1 MSASSIVMRA
11 ASGELPAWAEAAD
24 ERRRHMA
31 RVSALL
37 GEWAQTLGLSED
49 EQLRW
54 ASVGYLHDALRDA
67 DPEALRSLVP
77 TELAGLPD
85 RLLHGPAAAERL
97 RREGVQDHELLHAV
111 AFHTLGHPGL
121 RRLGRA
127 LYLAD
132 FLEPG
137 RDFLNEWRTEL
148 RGRMP
153 TDLHGVTLEV
163 AEARIHNLVKRHLS
177 LRPETVGFWNDLVGR
192 G

>member
-1 MSASSIVMRA
+1 
-11 ASGELPAWAEAAD
+11 
-24 ERRRHMA
+24 MA

-37 GEWAQTLGLSED
+37 GEWADALELPSD
-49 EQLRW
+49 ERLRW
-54 ASVGYLHDALRDA
+54 VSLGYLHDALRDA
-67 DPEALRSLVP
+67 DPESLRELVP

-97 RREGVQDHELLHAV
+97 RREGVQDPEFLHAA

-132 FLEPG
+132 FLDPG
-137 RDFLNEWRTEL
+137 RDFLNEWRSEL
-148 RGRMP
+148 RNRVP
-153 TDLHGVTLEV
+153 SDLDGVTFEV
-163 AEARIHNLVKRHLS
+163 AQARIQNLVKRRLA